1 MDTLF
6 KQILVLFVLVL
17 LVVVLLGV
25 YIAARV
31 FGG

>member
-6 KQILVLFVLVL
+6 KQILVLFVLVF
-17 LVVVLLGV
+17 LVIVLLGV